1 LLKTILKLVTWP
13 AIAGLLAAL
22 LILQRLDAP
31 GTLLNGH
38 GAPPSSYADAVR
50 VAAPYVVN
58 IYTSKVVKSRKNPW
72 LEDPYFRNFF
82 PRERRQRDRIQRS
95 LGSGVIM
102 SREGHILTNAHVIAG
117 ADEILVLLYDGRE
130 ALARPV
136 GSDPETDLAVLRI
149 DLPDVDPALLA
160 DSDRVRVGDVVLAI
174 GNPLGYGH
182 SVSQGIVSALGRYG
196 LQANTYEDY
205 IQTDAAINPGN
216 SGGAL
221 INTRGEL
228 LGINTLIGSVG
239 IGLAIPSNL
248 ALFVMND
255 LIQYGEVIR
264 GWLGVSV
271 QPLRAADELS
281 NQQALAVIAVGSGS
295 PARKAGIQPGDI
307 ITHIDGEPVADG
319 RVTMHRIALL
329 RPGDSITVTLLRGA
343 ETLEILTMVGARPTP
358 DAG

>member
-1 LLKTILKLVTWP
+1 MSRVLRFIAWP
-13 AIAGLLAAL
+13 SIAGVLAAL
-22 LILQRLDAP
+22 LILQYLQGDTRVLEIGKPEPD
-31 GTLLNGH
+31 
-38 GAPPSSYADAVR
+38 SYADAVQ

-58 IYTSKVVKSRKNPW
+58 IYTSKVVTAQRNRW

-82 PRERRQRDRIQRS
+82 PQELRQRERIQRS

-102 SREGHILTNAHVIAG
+102 SAKGHILTNKHVIDG
-117 ADEILVLLYDGRE
+117 ADEILVLLLDGRE
-130 ALARPV
+130 ALATPI
-136 GSDPETDLAVLRI
+136 GSDPETDLAVLKI
-149 DLPDVDPALLA
+149 DLSDLTPAVLA
-160 DSDRVRVGDVVLAI
+160 EPQKQRVGDVVLAI

-239 IGLAIPSNL
+239 IGLAIPSDL
-248 ALFVMND
+248 ARFVMQD

-264 GWLGVSV
+264 GWIGVSV
-271 QPLRAADELS
+271 QLLQRSGPGAPEL
-281 NQQALAVIAVGSGS
+281 ALAVVGVARGS
-295 PARKAGIQPGDI
+295 PADRSGIRPGDI
-307 ITHIDGEPVADG
+307 ITGIDDEAVIDG
-319 RVTMHRIALL
+319 RVAMHRIAML
-329 RPGDSITVTLLRGA
+329 RPGDNVAVSLLRGT
-343 ETLEILTMVGARPTP
+343 ETLGYSIVVGARPAP
-358 DAG
+358 EGA